1 MEFLDLLTNPDNVE
15 VEWEEGWVRASFRSR
30 EWYAGET
37 VISFETMANRMAVRL
52 SAGQTPVRRLHL
64 RWQRELVSGGMRVL
78 GDQWERGYGDLEW
91 RGLVAEREMPWYFL
105 LSEGG
110 RTHGY
115 GVETGTSS
123 FCYWQADAGGISLT
137 LDVRCGEAGVLLGDR
152 TLEAAV
158 IVTREGAEGES
169 AFRAATAFC
178 EQMCKQ
184 PILPSQPVYG
194 GNNWYYAYGNSST
207 AEIIADSERVSDW
220 SSSVDNRPFMVIDDG
235 WQLCSGGGSCNGGPW
250 EPNYQFSD
258 MQQLASDMKGIGVRP
273 GIWCRPLLVAN
284 SVPNH
289 WRRYGG
295 HNAGSIYLDP
305 SVPDVLDYVGN
316 EIRKLHDWGYELIKH
331 DFSTFDIFAK
341 WGFEMGASMSNHG
354 LAFAD
359 RTKTTA
365 EIIVAL
371 YKKIAEAS
379 ADSLIIGCN
388 TVGHLAAGLVEI
400 QRTGDDTS
408 GKEWERTRKMGVNTL
423 AFRMPQHD
431 TFFAADADCVGLTD
445 DVPWH
450 LNKQWLELLSESG
463 TPLFISADPKAVGA
477 EQEAAIRKA
486 FERAS
491 KPLPPAEPLD
501 WLDDRCPSRWQIA
514 GEERHFN
521 WYAERGVQLNER
533 PEIILR

>member
-15 VEWEEGWVRASFRSR
+15 MEWEEGWVRASFRSR

-64 RWQRELVSGGMRVL
+64 RWQRELDSGGIRVL

-123 FCYWQADAGGISLT
+123 FSYWQADAGGISLT
-137 LDVRCGEAGVLLGDR
+137 LDIRCGEAGVLLGDR

-169 AFRAATAFC
+169 AFGAATAFC
-178 EQMCKQ
+178 RMMCKQ

-258 MQQLASDMKGIGVRP
+258 MQKLASDMKGIGVRP

-295 HNAGSIYLDP
+295 HNVGSIYLDP

-431 TFFAADADCVGLTD
+431 TFFAADADCVGLTAD
-445 DVPWH
+445 IPWH

-533 PEIILR
+533 PEVILR